1 MMMEWKTVGVEV
13 FICAADRAAIWM
25 KGTDAVRYGPLPAA
39 NTVHFEVQRL
49 LVEAGVDPD
58 DEAVFI
64 KLPDAPVA
72 GVVHS
77 TSWRDAGPAV
87 VLTYMAVVAVD
98 GFVLGAW
105 PDAVPVTP
113 VLLAKTAKP
122 LPHRPA
128 GPPREVFVSHVLEHG
143 LRHLAF
149 QTGKW
154 GDANIAAV
162 LDRNMR
168 RHLAQLKPGMAGM
181 YSELL
186 AG

>member
-1 MMMEWKTVGVEV
+1 MGNKTVGVEV
-13 FICAADRAAIWM
+13 FICAADSEAIWL
-25 KGTDAVRYGPLPAA
+25 KGDDAVRYGPLPAEH
-39 NTVHFEVQRL
+39 TVHYEAQRL
-49 LVEAGVDPD
+49 LVAAGVDPD

-64 KLPDAPVA
+64 KLPDAPQA

-77 TSWRDAGPAV
+77 TSWRDVGPAV
-87 VLTYMAVVAVD
+87 VLTYMAVVKVD

-113 VLLAKTAKP
+113 VLLASTRKP
-122 LPHRPA
+122 QPHGA
-128 GPPREVFVSHVLEHG
+128 ASPPRSVFVSHVLTHG

-154 GDANIAAV
+154 GDANIAAA
-162 LDRNMR
+162 LDRNWQ
-168 RHLAQLKPGMAGM
+168 RHLRALKPGMAGM